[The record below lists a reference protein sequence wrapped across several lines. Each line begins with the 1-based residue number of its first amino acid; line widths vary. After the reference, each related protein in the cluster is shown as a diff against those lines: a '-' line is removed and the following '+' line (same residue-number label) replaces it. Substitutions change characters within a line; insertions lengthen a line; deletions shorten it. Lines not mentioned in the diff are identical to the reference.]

1 MKKPTGYKRKKKPAK
16 NKKSKSCPIND
27 VIERLEKRMDLP
39 EEQKEK
45 SAVHPIEA
53 PSEKALKRYALI
65 PLCHRPTGGG
75 VTVQGKVAYDSW
87 AHGAPVALRD
97 TTNGFIRRLQ
107 LKARKISLEIV
118 AERRYNSWEFVARVY
133 RGEKVL
139 HDFVLKVGR
148 DKLLPSSGGFYQW
161 SSSKVPA
168 TVKLLSY
175 EQDIVFDK
183 LSWR

>member
-1 MKKPTGYKRKKKPAK
+1 MKKSTGYKSKKKPARKK
-16 NKKSKSCPIND
+16 NSKSRPIND
-27 VIERLEKRMDLP
+27 IIERLEKRMDFP
-39 EEQKEK
+39 EEQNEK
-45 SAVHPIEA
+45 SAVRSIEA

-65 PLCHRPTGGG
+65 PLCHRLTGGG
-75 VTVQGKVAYDSW
+75 ETLYGKVAYDSW

-97 TTNGFIRRLQ
+97 TTDGFIRRLQ
-107 LKARKISLEIV
+107 LKAGKISLEIV
-118 AERRYNSWEFVARVY
+118 AERRHNSWEFVARVY
-133 RGEKVL
+133 TGEKVL